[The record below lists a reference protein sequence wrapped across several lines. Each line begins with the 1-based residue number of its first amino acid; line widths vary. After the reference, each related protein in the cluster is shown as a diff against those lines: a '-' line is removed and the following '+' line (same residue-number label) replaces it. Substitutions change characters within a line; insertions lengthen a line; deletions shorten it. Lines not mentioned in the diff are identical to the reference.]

1 MLDSQCLGALLLQVD
16 MVGSAAEAPPLRL
29 RRRGS
34 AAQAPPQRLAWLS
47 STGTARCSS
56 PSARKKQTEKCHV
69 TDVRMSKIAKDAQDH
84 FACLM
89 YDLLAA
95 EHPRAVLQ
103 VDMVGCEHTQTCLAV
118 KYTNSQ
124 VQRTISQKQTEKCQ
138 ITDVRMARIAKDA
151 QRAAL
156 PALRS
161 AQRRLAAKVG
171 MAPADGACPNQQVR
185 PGAVPL
191 RGYA

>member
-47 STGTARCSS
+47 SAGTARCSS

-89 YDLLAA
+89 YDLLKT

-103 VDMVGCEHTQTCLAV
+103 TDMVGCEHTETCLAV
-118 KYTNSQ
+118 TRTARCSTASARSR
-124 VQRTISQKQTEKCQ
+124 QRN
-138 ITDVRMARIAKDA
+138 A
-151 QRAAL
+151 
-156 PALRS
+156 
-161 AQRRLAAKVG
+161 RRLRQR
-171 MAPADGACPNQQVR
+171 M
-185 PGAVPL
+185 
-191 RGYA
+191 